1 MKGDRGRWRERKKGR
16 NKNPLNPSPPPPKP
30 KKILLSSQSKTPL
43 PHTHTHS
50 KEIAENMLLNMFLF
64 DTLPKQNKTKNQP
77 NITKFCQLKQQVTS
91 YNHQNKK
98 FNQREK
104 ALKNI
109 RGNNKHYP
117 EPQTHKRNNIK

>member
-1 MKGDRGRWRERKKGR
+1 
-16 NKNPLNPSPPPPKP
+16 
-30 KKILLSSQSKTPL
+30 
-43 PHTHTHS
+43 
-50 KEIAENMLLNMFLF
+50 MFLF
-64 DTLPKQNKTKNQP
+64 DTLPKQNKTKQKNQP
-77 NITKFCQLKQQVTS
+77 NITKFCQLKQQVTN

-117 EPQTHKRNNIK
+117 GAQTHKRNNIK